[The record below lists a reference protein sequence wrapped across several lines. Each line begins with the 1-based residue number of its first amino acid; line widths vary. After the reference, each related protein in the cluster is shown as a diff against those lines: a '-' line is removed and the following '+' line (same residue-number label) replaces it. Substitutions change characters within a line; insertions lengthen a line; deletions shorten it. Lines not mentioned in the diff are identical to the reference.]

1 MGFKLVAIGQLVFLT
16 VGDSILTNWFF
27 FCFLLQITEDVA
39 RKKTEYQKHL
49 EYYKMLRGRFE
60 EIIKCKF
67 TQNSKKV

>member
-1 MGFKLVAIGQLVFLT
+1 MLLVFLA
-16 VGDSILTNWFF
+16 DFIFTNELL

-60 EIIKCKF
+60 EIIKCMFTLKF
-67 TQNSKKV
+67 EIISNF